1 MATKTTSCF
10 TSLKE
15 ALILPTR
22 NPKLFALVLL
32 LLAVTAFL
40 VPLARV
46 MSVKPLTDDMA
57 RASHL
62 TEIKNTGAFSAEYAR
77 LLNEIKH
84 DVMKLTII
92 SISLQVV
99 TPALRFV
106 KQITTFLAAYFGDL
120 AELMIH
126 KVIKWN
132 SLQGPSITIAVVALL
147 GALVSVVMHR
157 RLGVLSLLGLIFLGL
172 IFLLAFLAA
181 KVFATGASIQIKIEY
196 ICS

>member
-1 MATKTTSCF
+1 
-10 TSLKE
+10 
-15 ALILPTR
+15 
-22 NPKLFALVLL
+22 
-32 LLAVTAFL
+32 
-40 VPLARV
+40 
-46 MSVKPLTDDMA
+46 MSVKPLTDDMV

-99 TPALRFV
+99 TPAVRFV

-132 SLQGPSITIAVVALL
+132 SLQGPSITITIAVVALL

-157 RLGVLSLLGLIFLGL
+157 RLGVLSILGLIFLGL

-181 KVFATGASIQIKIEY
+181 KVFATGASIQINIEY